1 MTNHDQF
8 HSRLGPTI
16 ERYLCLKRALGRE
29 YQSVD
34 NVYRDLD
41 RWLLEIYPMQPDLT
55 AESFLG
61 WTHSLMHL
69 SSGVRRNRMR
79 VVRNLCL
86 YRRRSHPGCFVPDK
100 AQFPP
105 KHQPI
110 EPHIF
115 TPAEILRLLDSTAT
129 LPPTLGSPLRSQTFR
144 LATVLLYTTG
154 LRRGELVRLTLGDY
168 DPRDRT
174 LLIRESKFHK
184 SRLLPLS
191 DDGVHE
197 LEAYLTARQSAGVAL
212 GPKLPLLWNR
222 ARGGNPYTGTGLG
235 QGFRYLFAQAQ
246 IRTAKGNLPRVHD
259 LRHAFAVNA
268 LLRWYRA
275 GVDVQA
281 RLPCLATYMGHV
293 SIVST
298 HYYLRF
304 VEELA
309 AAASERFARLC
320 AGLVTVTGGDE

>member
-1 MTNHDQF
+1 MTDNDQF
-8 HSRLGPTI
+8 YSLLGPTI
-16 ERYLCLKRALGRE
+16 DRYLRLKRALGRE
-29 YQSVD
+29 YRSVHD
-34 NVYRDLD
+34 VYRDLD
-41 RWLLEIYPMQPDLT
+41 RWLLETKQLDLT
-55 AESFLG
+55 AESFVD
-61 WTHSLMHL
+61 WTHSLLHL

-86 YRRRSHPGCFVPDK
+86 YRRRSDPDCFVPDK

-105 KHQPI
+105 NHQPI
-110 EPHIF
+110 QPHIF
-115 TPAEILRLLDSTAT
+115 TATQIIRLLESTAT
-129 LPPTLGSPLRSQTFR
+129 LAPTSGSPLRSQTFR

-168 DPRDRT
+168 DPRERT
-174 LLIRESKFHK
+174 LLVREAKFHK

-191 DDGVHE
+191 DDAVHE
-197 LEAYLTARQSAGVAL
+197 LEAYLTARQTAGVAL
-212 GPKLPLLWNR
+212 RPELPLLWNR
-222 ARGGNPYTGTGLG
+222 NRGGNPYSGTGLG

-246 IRTAKGNLPRVHD
+246 IRTTNGSLPRVHD
-259 LRHAFAVNA
+259 LRHSFAVNA

-293 SIVST
+293 SIAST

-320 AGLVTVTGGDE
+320 AGLVNVTGGDE